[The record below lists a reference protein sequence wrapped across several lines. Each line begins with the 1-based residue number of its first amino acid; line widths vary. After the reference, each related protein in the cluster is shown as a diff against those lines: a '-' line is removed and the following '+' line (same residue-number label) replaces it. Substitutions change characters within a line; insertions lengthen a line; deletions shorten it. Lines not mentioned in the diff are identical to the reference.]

1 MSSIIFLFTSSSSGL
16 EATAKGI
23 QDIAI
28 CHSTKHDQQE
38 KHIRRHEAGLH
49 FASSPGFPD
58 LVKDEES
65 SSCPNLGIGLVLH
78 RLNTGFAARITT
90 LSAYSETNRTF
101 LSQLLPFAPKEKH
114 TAEQKIQ
121 ISPDSMVGDST
132 KIEERTTIKKCV
144 IGKHCTIGKMVR
156 LVGCVVLDHCVI
168 GDGSKLDGCLLGQ
181 STKVGAKAE
190 LVRCA
195 TQAGFEVSPG
205 DSFKN
210 EKLQLSDWTATPES
224 SDQGDS
230 EDDAGERDGGTGHV
244 V

>member
-1 MSSIIFLFTSSSSGL
+1 MELRMSLLLKFPYSKLSAKYQDSGVYVCKRSVLNLLKEKTHIESLRREFIPWLCKMQYQREKRARYGKSL
-16 EATAKGI
+16 EATMKGI
-23 QDIAI
+23 QDTAI
-28 CHSTKHDQQE
+28 RHSTKHDQQD
-38 KHIRRHEAGLH
+38 KHLGRHEAGLH

-58 LVKDEES
+58 LVQDEES

-78 RLNTGFAARITT
+78 RSNTGFAARITT

-101 LSQLLPFAPKEKH
+101 LSQLLPFASTEKQ

-168 GDGSKLDGCLLGQ
+168 GDGYKRLSLPFLLHKLR
-181 STKVGAKAE
+181 E
-190 LVRCA
+190 
-195 TQAGFEVSPG
+195 F
-205 DSFKN
+205 
-210 EKLQLSDWTATPES
+210 
-224 SDQGDS
+224 
-230 EDDAGERDGGTGHV
+230 
-244 V
+244 